1 MADEPEPVLPVRGS
15 AVAERAVGIAE
26 TLLYVAVAALLIAA
40 GVLTLVGTISDLF
53 ERGGSRPV
61 SDDGLFILERV
72 LLIFI
77 VAELLY
83 TLRLVNLRGRILVE
97 PFLFIGLIAVV
108 REILVVTAESQR
120 PNFDV
125 GDFIAQLGVLAGL
138 IVALSLAIHVLRRS
152 AIQQP

>member
-1 MADEPEPVLPVRGS
+1 MEEEAHAGLPGRESELAERGTRIAEGLLYL
-15 AVAERAVGIAE
+15 AVAV
-26 TLLYVAVAALLIAA
+26 LLVAA
-40 GVLTLVGTISDLF
+40 GVLTLIGTITDLIDGSD
-53 ERGGSRPV
+53 SRTV

-108 REILVVTAESQR
+108 REILVVTAEAQR
-120 PNFDV
+120 GKIDV
-125 GDFIAQLGVLAGL
+125 SHFVAQLGVLAGL